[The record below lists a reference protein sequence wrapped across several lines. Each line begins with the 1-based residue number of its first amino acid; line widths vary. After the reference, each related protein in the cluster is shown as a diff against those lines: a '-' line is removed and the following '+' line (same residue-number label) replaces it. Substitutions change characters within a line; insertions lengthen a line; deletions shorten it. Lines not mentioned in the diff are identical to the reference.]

1 MLAQAIAKIERLLEE
16 AEQKL
21 SKESVTVIQRIYR
34 DVMNINNFIKKKVSD
49 VEKDKNLDSI
59 QKKTAKREAFERAE
73 RKLEILK
80 DKRNYS
86 AMIEEIEIKMT
97 GSDEEEKISIL
108 QFLQHRE
115 IRDRLV
121 LMTEAQ
127 ILSHFGDSLFD
138 GSNELLLDAIL
149 SAPPGFEILS
159 EDVLSNLRII
169 KAKKSQPD
177 ISAKIDTVQELKSET
192 MQIFTLI
199 KTELD
204 HLRRNEL
211 PESLTKKTWKYGRF
225 VAQQH
230 IRKKYLFI
238 WE

>member
-1 MLAQAIAKIERLLEE
+1 MLAQAIAKIELLLEE
-16 AEQKL
+16 AQQKL
-21 SKESVTVIQRIYR
+21 SEESVAVIERIYR
-34 DVMNINNFIKKKVSD
+34 DVVNINNFIKKKVAEA
-49 VEKDKNLDSI
+49 EKDINLDSI
-59 QKKTAKREAFERAE
+59 QKKAAKRAAFERAE

-86 AMIEEIEIKMT
+86 AMIEEIEIKLEN
-97 GSDEEEKISIL
+97 GDGEEKNAIL
-108 QFLQHRE
+108 KFLQHRE
-115 IRDRLV
+115 IRDRLAY
-121 LMTEAQ
+121 MTEAQ

-169 KAKKSQPD
+169 KAKKTQPNITD
-177 ISAKIDTVQELKSET
+177 KIDTVEKLKSKT

-204 HLRRNEL
+204 NLRRKEL
-211 PESLTKKTWKYGRF
+211 PESITKK
-225 VAQQH
+225 A
-230 IRKKYLFI
+230 
-238 WE
+238 

>member
-21 SKESVTVIQRIYR
+21 SKESVAVIQRIYR
-34 DVMNINNFIKKKVSD
+34 DVVNINNFIKKKVSD
-49 VEKDKNLDSI
+49 AEKDKNLDSI
-59 QKKTAKREAFERAE
+59 QKKAAKREAFERAE

-86 AMIEEIEIKMT
+86 AMIEDIEIKMAD
-97 GSDEEEKISIL
+97 SDEEERISIL
-108 QFLQHRE
+108 KFLQHRE
-115 IRDRLV
+115 IRDRLA

-149 SAPPGFEILS
+149 NAPPGFEILS

-169 KAKKSQPD
+169 KAKKAQPD

-211 PESLTKKTWKYGRF
+211 PESLTKKT
-225 VAQQH
+225 
-230 IRKKYLFI
+230 
-238 WE
+238 